1 MPPGGGGKG
10 GSLRMFPASVLFS
23 ASEVKGDSGEDEAR
37 CSGIFGLIG
46 LVFSSP
52 PEEGLLCCL
61 NTGVLFFRLFLLLPG
76 SSPPPPFWDDVVI
89 FTSTSDI
96 FSRDLSSSREKS
108 ILDYCKLNMTI

>member
-10 GSLRMFPASVLFS
+10 GSLRIFPASVLFS

-76 SSPPPPFWDDVVI
+76 SPDDDDVVI
-89 FTSTSDI
+89 LTSTSDI
-96 FSRDLSSSREKS
+96 FSRDFSSSREKS
-108 ILDYCKLNMTI
+108 ILDDCKLNIII

>member
-1 MPPGGGGKG
+1 
-10 GSLRMFPASVLFS
+10 MFPASVLFS

-76 SSPPPPFWDDVVI
+76 SMPPFWDDVVI

-108 ILDYCKLNMTI
+108 ILDYCKIKRDNLMT